1 MADCDACGSPQP
13 DVAFVCARCERTLAD
28 RLNHAA
34 GLWPDLLVAAA
45 GQARMTDPGPR
56 ARGMAPAEPVR
67 PDAGALRHYA
77 DQVTGPPA
85 GLPFRWNAAEI
96 RDDVRNTVS
105 TWCRVVLDE
114 RSPAPA
120 QVRVL
125 TGIRDLARWD
135 GPPADTPG
143 MMRWLAGQ
151 LGWCRYQR
159 WADEMWD
166 HLGDELRRIEPAVDR
181 PPPRLDAGPCLSPTP
196 AGPCRQRLS
205 APPRAAVVHCPVCRA
220 VHSATDRSETILAA
234 ARDALLTAE
243 ESAHLLSLHGYDTP
257 SATVRRWI
265 ARRQL
270 QQAGTAGG
278 QATYPFGRVMQLR
291 TELWGRRGSCRSAA

>member
-1 MADCDACGSPQP
+1 MADCDACGSPLP

-28 RLNHAA
+28 RLHHNA
-34 GLWPDLLVAAA
+34 GLWPDLLATAA
-45 GQARMTDPGPR
+45 GQARMADPGPR
-56 ARGMAPAEPVR
+56 ARGMAPAEPAR
-67 PDAGALRHYA
+67 PDIGGA
-77 DQVTGPPA
+77 DQVTGPPT

-96 RDDVRNTVS
+96 RDDVRNTVT
-105 TWCRVVLDE
+105 TWCRVTLDE

-125 TGIRDLARWD
+125 TGIRDLQRWD
-135 GPPADTPG
+135 GPPADIPG

-166 HLGDELRRIEPAVDR
+166 DLGEQLRRIEPAVDR
-181 PPPRLDAGPCLSPTP
+181 PPPRLDAGPCLSPTA

-220 VHSATDRSETILAA
+220 VHSATERSAAILAA
-234 ARDALLTAE
+234 AADVRLTAQE
-243 ESAHLLSLHGYDTP
+243 CATLLSLHGWPTP
-257 SATVRRWI
+257 AGTVRSW
-265 ARRQL
+265 ASRQRL
-270 QQAGTAGG
+270 TVAGLIR
-278 QATYPFGRVMQLR
+278 FGAVYDLRVGMR
-291 TELWGRRGSCRSAA
+291 ERIRA